1 MLWIWQKIKVNF
13 CSIGLKTILYYWYF
27 FFSDL
32 NVAVTCR
39 HTKFRLL
46 QFEKVH
52 LLYLLSHTVTFLDKF
67 VTVMVWC
74 KILKDWMEKG
84 LSYKKGDFT
93 KEPFCE
99 TCCLFYAH
107 ILLIRDMVVECWN
120 RQFGCEIIHPTEN
133 SISMNLLQMS
143 CVMPKTS
150 YLGAHFGT
158 LTQRSFHP

>member
-1 MLWIWQKIKVNF
+1 
-13 CSIGLKTILYYWYF
+13 
-27 FFSDL
+27 
-32 NVAVTCR
+32 
-39 HTKFRLL
+39 
-46 QFEKVH
+46 
-52 LLYLLSHTVTFLDKF
+52 
-67 VTVMVWC
+67 
-74 KILKDWMEKG
+74 MEKG

-143 CVMPKTS
+143 CVITW
-150 YLGAHFGT
+150 A
-158 LTQRSFHP
+158 